1 MSNKLRYSLT
11 GMLILGTIGTIGYKN
26 NWLAVHDSV
35 ARYQSEHTPVVS
47 NNHLSISK
55 RESIVERLMKQTHA
69 NEGLTKQG
77 FVSMP
82 TVGILQPIFDNS
94 YTNVGLNAGAN
105 YTNRSE
111 VDPDGKNKLKMGVG
125 NYGLAS
131 HNFNDGITGF
141 SVLQEKLNDDAPYL
155 QDGQLKGSDW
165 LNGQHVY

>member
-11 GMLILGTIGTIGYKN
+11 GVLILGTIGTIGYKN

-94 YTNVGLNAGAN
+94 YTNVGL
-105 YTNRSE
+105 TR
-111 VDPDGKNKLKMGVG
+111 VRIIRTVQKLTQMVKISSKWESVIMG
-125 NYGLAS
+125 
-131 HNFNDGITGF
+131 
-141 SVLQEKLNDDAPYL
+141 
-155 QDGQLKGSDW
+155 
-165 LNGQHVY
+165 